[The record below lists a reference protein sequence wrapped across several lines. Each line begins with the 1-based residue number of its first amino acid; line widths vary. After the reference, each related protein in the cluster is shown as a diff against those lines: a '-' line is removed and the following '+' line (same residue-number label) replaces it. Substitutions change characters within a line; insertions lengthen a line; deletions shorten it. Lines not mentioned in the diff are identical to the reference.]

1 MKLLMVSVGEGRYAV
16 PADAVAQ
23 IVDPAVEVDFHLE
36 ESEAVYR
43 GERFPVLD
51 LHAATG
57 ERRGPSPVYLL
68 LEGAR
73 HRAIVPVDGA
83 EAIRDVPAGDI
94 APLPAFIFARPRRAF
109 RGVFSDG
116 RDPRLH
122 LDENGLLCSTARAP
136 GCSAF
141 ASGAPERLFRSASC
155 ARGRSG

>member
-23 IVDPAVEVDFHLE
+23 IVDPAIERDFHLE
-36 ESEAVYR
+36 DAVAVYR
-43 GERFPVLD
+43 GERLPVLD
-51 LHAATG
+51 LHAAAG

-68 LEGAR
+68 LEGGRRRVVIA
-73 HRAIVPVDGA
+73 VDGA

-116 RDPRLH
+116 RGPRLL
-122 LDENGLLCSTARAP
+122 LDEEGIL
-136 GCSAF
+136 
-141 ASGAPERLFRSASC
+141 
-155 ARGRSG
+155 

>member
-51 LHAATG
+51 LHAVAG
-57 ERRGPSPVYLL
+57 ERRRASPAVLL

-73 HRAIVPVDGA
+73 GRPL
-83 EAIRDVPAGDI
+83 
-94 APLPAFIFARPRRAF
+94 LPAA
-109 RGVFSDG
+109 G
-116 RDPRLH
+116 
-122 LDENGLLCSTARAP
+122 
-136 GCSAF
+136 
-141 ASGAPERLFRSASC
+141 
-155 ARGRSG
+155 ARGRRAVPPRGLSPPPPV

>member
-51 LHAATG
+51 LHAVAG

-73 HRAIVPVDGA
+73 GRSIVPVDGA

-116 RDPRLH
+116 RDPRLL
-122 LDENGLLCSTARAP
+122 LDEDGLL
-136 GCSAF
+136 
-141 ASGAPERLFRSASC
+141 
-155 ARGRSG
+155 